1 MSIDPTSI
9 LMNIDPATILMF
21 LVLII
26 IVIIN
31 IAVFILYLF
40 ILFKTI
46 YLPKKINF
54 KGFIKTTF
62 RFLTFGYLKIPDLLL
77 NITNF
82 FAVMGVIFLMA
93 VLIFILINIVLL
105 GPVNLAVFPYF
116 SEPMKLAFLII
127 AVIYGIIK
135 FFMYL
140 KNIEGFEQ
148 YNNEYESTLKYTKL
162 KNYDDKRLITLERNI
177 PSNSKNIKVYKD
189 SLKNKNKDIEH
200 FEGYNVKQYS
210 DAY

>member
-1 MSIDPTSI
+1 MSIDPSSI

-21 LVLII
+21 FILII

-31 IAVFILYLF
+31 IAVFVLYLF

-54 KGFIKTTF
+54 KGFIKKTF
-62 RFLTFGYLKIPDLLL
+62 KFFTFGYFKKMPELLL

-82 FAVMGVIFLMA
+82 FAVMGVIFVIA
-93 VLIFILINIVLL
+93 VLMFILINIVLL

-116 SEPMKLAFLII
+116 SEPIKIAFLIV
-127 AVIYGIIK
+127 AFIYAIVN

-148 YNNEYESTLKYTKL
+148 YNNQHKSTLKHTKL

-177 PSNSKNIKVYKD
+177 PVNSKNITVYKD
-189 SLKNKNKDIEH
+189 SFENKNIEN
-200 FEGYNVKQYS
+200 FEGYNVKTYS